1 MVSSG
6 AQPAGKPK
14 LRVTVTQINA
24 SQLEDDWA
32 SLRSHAQAEASD
44 LVLLPEMCFAP
55 WFCAAPV
62 ADEGLWQDSVSAHD
76 RWLARL
82 AELGAGIVVGTAPR
96 CIGERRHNVAYI
108 WSAIKGLR
116 WDHAKTYLP
125 NDDGY
130 WEAAWYDR
138 APMDFRAAQVGSLTL
153 GLMIC
158 TELWFMQHARD
169 YGKSGIHLLLNPRS
183 TPRHTNDK
191 WLAGGR
197 AAAVI
202 SGAYCLSSNHA
213 GQVDGLELGGCGWII
228 DPDGQALATT
238 SDEKPFVTLEIDM
251 PRADAAKHTY
261 PRYVDDS
268 PL

>member
-1 MVSSG
+1 M
-6 AQPAGKPK
+6 
-14 LRVTVTQINA
+14 RVTVTQINA
-24 SQLEDDWA
+24 SALEDDWA
-32 SLRSHAQAEASD
+32 ALKAHTRAEGSD

-55 WFCAAPV
+55 WFCAAPKT
-62 ADEGLWQDSVSAHD
+62 DEGIWQEAVCAHD
-76 RWLARL
+76 RWLGRL

-96 CIGERRHNVAYI
+96 PVGERRHNVAYI
-108 WSAIKGLR
+108 WSAESGLR
-116 WDHAKTYLP
+116 WDHGKTYLP

-130 WEAAWYDR
+130 WEATWYDR
-138 APMDFRAAQVGSLTL
+138 APIDFAATQAGNVRL

-158 TELWFMQHARD
+158 TEIWFMQHARE
-169 YGKSGIHLLLNPRS
+169 YGKRGIHLLLNPRS

-213 GQVDGLELGGCGWII
+213 GNVDGLELGGCGWIC
-228 DPDGQALATT
+228 DPDGEVLATT
-238 SDEKPFVTLEIDM
+238 AEDRPFVTIEIDLR
-251 PRADAAKHTY
+251 RAEAAKHSY

-268 PL
+268 PV